1 MSDPGGV
8 GVSDYD
14 ENNIFARIVRD
25 EIPSA
30 RVYEDDEFIVFKDI
44 APKAPVHLLVIP
56 RGHQRARPSSL
67 VEGDAAWLGRMVV
80 VATRVA
86 REQGLDERGYR
97 LVMNSGPDAHQEV
110 QHLHMHIL
118 GGESLDSMA

>member
-1 MSDPGGV
+1 M
-8 GVSDYD
+8 SDYD
-14 ENNIFARIVRD
+14 DDNIFARILRD
-25 EIPSA
+25 EAPSD

-44 APKAPVHLLVIP
+44 APRAPVHLLVIP
-56 RGHQRARPSSL
+56 RGVRRARPSSL
-67 VEGDAAWLGRMVV
+67 ADDDAAWMGRMVV

-86 REQGLDERGYR
+86 REQGLDQRGYR

-118 GGESLDSMA
+118 GGRSLDSMA